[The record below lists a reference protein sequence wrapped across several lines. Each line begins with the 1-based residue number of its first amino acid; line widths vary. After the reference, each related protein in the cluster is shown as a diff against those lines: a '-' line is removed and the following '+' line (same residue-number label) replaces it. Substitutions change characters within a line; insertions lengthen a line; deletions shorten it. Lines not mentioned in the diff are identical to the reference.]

1 MNPAKERIHL
11 LDEIR
16 GIAVL
21 GMILHHCL
29 FGFCMFGL
37 DLRLLRFDLLERVL
51 ETVWF
56 EWLRL
61 PFVLAFLVISGICC
75 NFSKSNLKRG
85 VVCFAVAMAVT
96 LVTFLVGM
104 PIKFGILH
112 LLGVCMLLAGILEKA
127 KIRLSFWSVFL
138 FGVLFFLSYNLK
150 DGSLGMPGL
159 SFCLMPQTLYETKF
173 LFWLGLPDP
182 TFSSSDY
189 FPLLPWIFPFFSGV
203 LIGQKINRVGWPDET
218 KKLHLPFFSF
228 LGRHSLWIYLIHQPL
243 FFGLFFLLDRFV

>member
-96 LVTFLVGM
+96 LVTFCPLNVSDAQQ
-104 PIKFGILH
+104 P
-112 LLGVCMLLAGILEKA
+112 
-127 KIRLSFWSVFL
+127 
-138 FGVLFFLSYNLK
+138 
-150 DGSLGMPGL
+150 PGL
-159 SFCLMPQTLYETKF
+159 CTCCPST
-173 LFWLGLPDP
+173 
-182 TFSSSDY
+182 
-189 FPLLPWIFPFFSGV
+189 
-203 LIGQKINRVGWPDET
+203 
-218 KKLHLPFFSF
+218 
-228 LGRHSLWIYLIHQPL
+228 
-243 FFGLFFLLDRFV
+243 